1 MIIMVEL
8 MIAKKTKH
16 TADERKIVP
25 VGARKEERMHT
36 YRSSNRT
43 ERVTAYYSCHDAII
57 CMHHVSAD
65 SYDCRMS
72 SIQNPSSPLAVPTLS
87 YSIDP
92 LSFSLKVK
100 AL

>member
-72 SIQNPSSPLAVPTLS
+72 LQSKIHHHLWLFLLFPTLS
-87 YSIDP
+87 TP
-92 LSFSLKVK
+92 
-100 AL
+100 